1 MTLKMPHNK
10 NMKNTY
16 VPDSE
21 VTLLEA
27 ITSEGSVKKAAKKI
41 GITPR
46 TAYNLLYRMRQKK
59 KQGLGYSNNLNN
71 WREKSPLLKKV
82 LTIKEKT
89 DDDKIGVV

>member
-1 MTLKMPHNK
+1 MTRP
-10 NMKNTY
+10 KNTKNEY

-27 ITSEGSVKKAAKKI
+27 ILAENNVKRAAKKI

-46 TAYNLLYRMRQKK
+46 TAYNLLYRMRKKK

-71 WREKSPLLKKV
+71 WREKSPLLMKV
-82 LTIKEKT
+82 LTISKRLKDEE
-89 DDDKIGVV
+89 VQ